1 MTGGG
6 WAQVTAFEGA
16 ATAGSGTLNA
26 AFFLR
31 RAWQARGPRRNASA
45 LLTALS
51 LAIALSAIAGGAV
64 ADGSALQA
72 VLEAPLVIANLGV
85 TGVLLAG
92 GGRR

>member
-6 WAQVTAFEGA
+6 WTSVTAFEGA

-26 AFFLR
+26 ALFFG
-31 RAWQARGPRRNASA
+31 RAVRSRGPRRTASG

-51 LAIALSAIAGGAV
+51 AAIALSAV
-64 ADGSALQA
+64 ACGVAEPGSALA
-72 VLEAPLVIANLGV
+72 AALEAPLVAANLGV

-92 GGRR
+92 GRR

>member
-26 AFFLR
+26 ALFLE
-31 RAWQARGPRRNASA
+31 RAVRSRGPRRRASA

-51 LAIALSAIAGGAV
+51 MAIALSAIAGTAAGDDSTLA
-64 ADGSALQA
+64 AL
-72 VLEAPLVIANLGV
+72 LEAPLVIANLGV
-85 TGVLLAG
+85 TGVLIA